1 VDKEMIV
8 AKRHKRRKKDMKTQ
22 KLFPLSANGVG
33 GEGRGEV
40 ARLNS
45 NPLAPTLSP
54 LRRGEGVDVSVK
66 LRPASSRSE
75 NIFYRMQFNFAPFVP
90 FCG

>member
-1 VDKEMIV
+1 
-8 AKRHKRRKKDMKTQ
+8 MKMQ
-22 KLFPLSANGVG
+22 KFFSLSANGVG

-40 ARLNS
+40 ARISS

-54 LRRGEGVDVSVK
+54 LGRGEGVDNSVK
-66 LRPASSRSE
+66 LRPVTLTSE
-75 NIFYRMQFNFAPFVP
+75 NMFYQKQFNFAPFVP

>member
-1 VDKEMIV
+1 
-8 AKRHKRRKKDMKTQ
+8 MKTQ
-22 KLFPLSANGVG
+22 KYFSLSANRVG
-33 GEGRGEV
+33 GEGRGKV
-40 ARLNS
+40 ARLNF

-54 LRRGEGVDVSVK
+54 LWRGEGVDVSVK

-75 NIFYRMQFNFAPFVP
+75 NMFYQTPFNFAPFVP

>member
-1 VDKEMIV
+1 
-8 AKRHKRRKKDMKTQ
+8 MKTQ
-22 KLFPLSANGVG
+22 KYFSLSANGVG

-40 ARLNS
+40 ARISL

-66 LRPASSRSE
+66 LHSATSRSE
-75 NIFYRMQFNFAPFVP
+75 NMFCPMQF
-90 FCG
+90 